1 MGVCSLALT
10 VSNVSWFAATWI
22 IPGACKDSGKRNVL
36 RQHAC
41 AQCPA
46 WPVRDVP
53 ARGEST
59 GQSGRGT
66 AGRLGK
72 ANRAFAFAV
81 AIQLAR
87 VATSATMEWVCR
99 FGPGQGMFRARS

>member
-22 IPGACKDSGKRNVL
+22 VVGACEDSGKRDGL
-36 RQHAC
+36 WRHTC

-46 WPVRDVP
+46 WPVHDVP
-53 ARGEST
+53 ARGESA

-66 AGRLGK
+66 ASRLGK
-72 ANRAFAFAV
+72 VNRAFAFAM
-81 AIQLAR
+81 
-87 VATSATMEWVCR
+87 TSYD
-99 FGPGQGMFRARS
+99 